1 MRAYSLELRQHI
13 VRAVKAGHPKAEVA
27 ELFGVDR
34 RTINR
39 YLRLD
44 AAGALSPRPIPGRP
58 RAITADQQAD
68 LELQLRLHPADTLA
82 EHCQR
87 WAARHEATV
96 SVATMSRMIARLG
109 WTRKKGQWQPANVTT
124 RPGLPGGARR

>member
-1 MRAYSLELRQHI
+1 MRAYSLELRQRI
-13 VRAVKAGHPKAEVA
+13 VRAVQAGHPKADVA
-27 ELFGVDR
+27 EVFDVNR

-44 AAGALSPRPIPGRP
+44 AAGELSPKPIPGRP
-58 RAITADQQAD
+58 RTITVEQQTD
-68 LELQLRLHPADTLA
+68 LEVQLRLHPADTLA

-96 SVATMSRMIARLG
+96 SVATMSRMIDRLG
-109 WTRKKGQWQPANVTT
+109 WTRKKGHWQPANVMS
-124 RPGLPGGARR
+124 RSGLPGGARR

>member
-1 MRAYSLELRQHI
+1 MRAYSLELRERI
-13 VRAVKAGHPKAEVA
+13 VRAVQAGHPKAEVA

-44 AAGALSPRPIPGRP
+44 AAGDLTPKPIPGRP
-58 RAITADQQAD
+58 RAITADQHAD

-82 EHCQR
+82 DHCQR
-87 WAARHEATV
+87 WAARCDVTL
-96 SVATMSRMIARLG
+96 SPATMSRMITRLG
-109 WTRKKGQWQPANVTT
+109 WTRKKGQWQPVSGTSQ
-124 RPGLPGGARR
+124 PGLPGGARR

>member
-1 MRAYSLELRQHI
+1 MRAYSLDIRQRI
-13 VRAVKAGHPKAEVA
+13 VRAVQAGHPKAEVA
-27 ELFGVDR
+27 KVFEVDR

-44 AAGALSPRPIPGRP
+44 AAGELSPNPIPGRP

-68 LELQLRLHPADTLA
+68 LERQLPLHPAETLA

-87 WAARHEATV
+87 WAARHEVTV
-96 SVATMSRMIARLG
+96 GVATMSRMIARLG
-109 WTRKKGQWQPANVTT
+109 WTRKKD
-124 RPGLPGGARR
+124 GGSPRT

>member
-1 MRAYSLELRQHI
+1 MRAYSLDLRALI
-13 VRAVKAGHPKAEVA
+13 VHAVQAGHPKAEVA

-44 AAGALSPRPIPGRP
+44 AAGDLAPKPIPGRP
-58 RAITADQQAD
+58 RALTADQHAE

-82 EHCQR
+82 DHCQR
-87 WAARHEATV
+87 WAARFDV
-96 SVATMSRMIARLG
+96 SLSPATMSRMITRLG
-109 WTRKKGQWQPANVTT
+109 WTRKKGQWQPASAM
-124 RPGLPGGARR
+124 RQPGLPGGATP

>member
-1 MRAYSLELRQHI
+1 MRAYSLELRERI
-13 VRAVKAGHPKAEVA
+13 VRAVQVGHPKAEVA

-44 AAGALSPRPIPGRP
+44 ATGDLLPKPIPGRP
-58 RAITADQQAD
+58 RVIPADQQAD

-87 WAARHEATV
+87 WAARHDVAI

-109 WTRKKGQWQPANVTT
+109 WTRKKGQWQPVNATSQ
-124 RPGLPGGARR
+124 PGLPGGARR

>member
-1 MRAYSLELRQHI
+1 MRAYSLDLRQRI
-13 VRAVKAGHPKAEVA
+13 VRAVQTGHPKAEVA
-27 ELFGVDR
+27 KVFGVDR

-44 AAGALSPRPIPGRP
+44 AAGDVSPKPIPGRP

-87 WAARHEATV
+87 WAARHTVSV

-109 WTRKKGQWQPANVTT
+109 WTRKKDAGSPRT
-124 RPGLPGGARR
+124 

>member
-1 MRAYSLELRQHI
+1 MRAYSLELRERI
-13 VRAVKAGHPKAEVA
+13 VHAVQAGHPKAEVA

-44 AAGALSPRPIPGRP
+44 AAGELPPKPIPGRP
-58 RAITADQQAD
+58 RAITANQHAD

-87 WAARHEATV
+87 WEVVHGVCV
-96 SVATMSRMIARLG
+96 SAATMSRMITRLG
-109 WTRKKGQWQPANVTT
+109 WTRKKGQWQPVSAM
-124 RPGLPGGARR
+124 RQPGLPGGAKP

>member
-1 MRAYSLELRQHI
+1 MRAYSLELRQRI
-13 VRAVKAGHPKAEVA
+13 VHAVRVGHSKAEVA
-27 ELFGVDR
+27 EMFGVDR

-44 AAGALSPRPIPGRP
+44 VAGHLPPKPIPGRP
-58 RAITADQQAD
+58 RTITADQQGD
-68 LELQLRLHPADTLA
+68 LELQLRGHPADTLA

-87 WAARHEATV
+87 WEAGHGATV

-109 WTRKKGQWQPANVTT
+109 WTRKKGQWQPASAM
-124 RPGLPGGARR
+124 RPRGLPGGLRR